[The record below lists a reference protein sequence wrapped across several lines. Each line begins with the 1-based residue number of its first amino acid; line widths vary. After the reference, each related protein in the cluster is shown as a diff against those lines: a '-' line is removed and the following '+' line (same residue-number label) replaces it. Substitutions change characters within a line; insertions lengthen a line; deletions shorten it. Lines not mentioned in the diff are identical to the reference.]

1 MGFSLGA
8 AMGAKMALPK
18 APVISFVGDG
28 GFLMYAGELATWKRL
43 DIAMIQVIMVDNGL
57 TQVKSKQL
65 KKGYNTEST
74 SFEKIDYKKIVE
86 SFGIDAIEAHSVPEL
101 VDGIKKGLK
110 LDKPVSIIV
119 KLDGSE
125 YLRMPS
131 AV

>member
-1 MGFSLGA
+1 GA

-101 VDGIKKGLK
+101 VDGIKKALK

>member
-1 MGFSLGA
+1 
-8 AMGAKMALPK
+8 
-18 APVISFVGDG
+18 VGDG

-86 SFGIDAIEAHSVPEL
+86 SFGIDAIEVHSVPEL
-101 VDGIKKGLK
+101 VDGIKKALK